1 MQNKQNYKTKS
12 HFSSTKH
19 IFLSNMSLIHSYN
32 YTKVSDLGRD
42 GLKAQQAH
50 SPGRCPGL
58 CACWAFSPFGI
69 KSETLAITPI
79 LYKGEKSD
87 A

>member
-19 IFLSNMSLIHSYN
+19 TFLSNTPLIHSYN
-32 YTKVSDLGRD
+32 YTKVSDFGRD

-50 SPGRCPGL
+50 SPGHRPGL
-58 CACWAFSPFGI
+58 RI
-69 KSETLAITPI
+69 AIVLTPC
-79 LYKGEKSD
+79 
-87 A
+87 

>member
-1 MQNKQNYKTKS
+1 MQNKLNDKAKS

-19 IFLSNMSLIHSYN
+19 IFLSNISLTHSYN

-50 SPGRCPGL
+50 SPGHRPGL
-58 CACWAFSPFGI
+58 RI
-69 KSETLAITPI
+69 AIVLTPC
-79 LYKGEKSD
+79 
-87 A
+87 